1 MKLKFTLLFLFGILF
16 ISNAQD
22 KNKIA
27 KEFFWGANDAYKNIT
42 TIPEKYK
49 NESAVE
55 IIKYEN
61 YDYHKFGKSIT
72 YTTSFRKRIKLLDQ
86 ASVTDYS
93 EFSYG
98 KNATVGIKIIKPD
111 GKEIEIDIKKEAVE
125 QDNQIKIAVSNLEI
139 GDIIDYYSQVSDM
152 FTSTYEYGFDPVE
165 KTLGSTYPIMNYKL
179 EFQTENDFFVNFN
192 TYNGAPK
199 LKEIPIKKGNERK
212 YELEAKDIEKNDFPR
227 WFLPLVEL
235 PCYKFQVFFARSG
248 KFEERAEA
256 FLPESEKIVKSV
268 VSKKDVFDFYNSKFK
283 PSGDINVIE
292 TFLKGK
298 SFKTTEEKVKE
309 VYYFTRHQFYTRY
322 VEAFVIDEA
331 KIMYPFDLYGYNPI
345 FFTKEQQ
352 FINYFMQ
359 FLRKS
364 KIDFDIIVTTGRENG
379 PIKDILI
386 ESNSRILLKIYT
398 ENPIYFGFFTPYSSP
413 DIFMSEIEF
422 TDAYALKVENNK
434 KVDDIVEIK
443 LPGTT
448 YKDNVTKVTTNLKLS
463 PDFNDIIINKT
474 SSLYGH
480 NKEFEQEAKV
490 LFYDYVNEDYEKYGT
505 TPVLD
510 LVSNKKKKEQYKKEF
525 DALIKKIKVTKN
537 ERFKSEAEN
546 EYGVKLDKH
555 ELIMKNTG
563 RFGKNDPLSFEEN
576 FTITN
581 SLIKKAGP
589 NYILEIGKFIT
600 SQVDIEEKEAART
613 NNIYSV
619 FPRTYEYTIV
629 LDVPQGYTISGL
641 EKLNT
646 TIENETG
653 SFKTTA
659 EIKNNKLTIV
669 STKCYYHYFEPNANW
684 KKMIAFLDAAYQF
697 SQEKILLKKN

>member
-1 MKLKFTLLFLFGILF
+1 MKQKFTLFFLLGMFF

-22 KNKIA
+22 KKKI
-27 KEFFWGANDAYKNIT
+27 KEFFWGANDTYKSIT
-42 TIPEKYK
+42 AIPDKYK

-55 IIKYEN
+55 IIKYED
-61 YDYHKFGKSIT
+61 YDYHKFGKNVT
-72 YTTSFRKRIKLLDQ
+72 YTSSFRKRIKLLDQ

-93 EFSYG
+93 EFSFG
-98 KNATVGIKIIKPD
+98 KNATVGMKIIKPN
-111 GKEIEIDIKKEAVE
+111 GKEIELDVEKDAVE
-125 QDNQIKIAVSNLEI
+125 QDGELKIAVSNLEI
-139 GDIIDYYSQVSDM
+139 GDIIDYYSQITNS
-152 FTSTYEYGFDPVE
+152 FYSALEYGFEPVE
-165 KTLGSTYPIMNYKL
+165 STLGSVYPIMNYKL
-179 EFQTENDFFVNFN
+179 IFQTENDFFVNFN

-199 LKEIPIKKGNERK
+199 LKEIPTKKGNERR
-212 YELEAKDIEKNDFPR
+212 YELEATDIAKNDFPR

-256 FLPESEKIVKSV
+256 FLPESEKVVKSV
-268 VSKKDVFDFYNSKFK
+268 VSKKDVFDFYNTKFK
-283 PSGDINVIE
+283 PNGDIGVIE
-292 TFLKGK
+292 DFLKGK
-298 SFKTTEEKVKE
+298 TFKTTEEKVKE
-309 VYYFTRHQFYTRY
+309 VYFFTRHQFYTRY

-331 KIMYPFDLYGYNPI
+331 KIMYPFELYGYSPI

-359 FLRKS
+359 YLKKS

-386 ESNSRILLKIYT
+386 EANSRVLLKIYT

-422 TDAYALKVENNK
+422 TDAYALKVENSK
-434 KVDDIVEIK
+434 KVDDIIEIK

-448 YKDNVTKVTTNLKLS
+448 YKDNVTKVTTNLTLS
-463 PDFNDIIINKT
+463 QNFQDIVINKT

-480 NKEFEQEAKV
+480 NKEFEQEGKV
-490 LFYDYVNEDYEKYGT
+490 VFYDYVNEDYEKYGT

-510 LVSNKKKKEQYKKEF
+510 LVKNKKKKEQYKKEF
-525 DALIKKIKVTKN
+525 DALIKKIKDTKN
-537 ERFKSEAEN
+537 ERFKAEAEN

-555 ELIMKNTG
+555 ELVIKNTG
-563 RFGKNDPLSFEEN
+563 RFGKNDPLTFDEK
-576 FTITN
+576 FTISN

-600 SQVDIEEKEAART
+600 SQVDIEEKESKRT

-619 FPRTYEYTIV
+619 FPRTYEYTIN
-629 LDVPQGYTISGL
+629 LDIPQGYTISGI

-646 TIENETG
+646 TVENETG

-659 EIKNNKLTIV
+659 IIKDNKLAIV
-669 STKCYYHYFEPNANW
+669 TTKCYYHYFEPNANW
-684 KKMIAFLDAAYQF
+684 KKMIDFLDAAYQF
-697 SQEKILLKKN
+697 SQEKILLKKS